1 MSSQHVDFDPSR
13 RVWFAVAS
21 AAAGAGAV
29 ATCVPFVGSMAPSER
44 AQALGAPMEVDIAA
58 LGPGQL
64 LTVEWRGRP
73 VWVLRRTDAML
84 AGLRAHDDVLA
95 DPQSRRSD
103 QPPYARNEWRS
114 IKPEIAVLV
123 AICTHLG
130 CVPTFVPQPG
140 AANLGASWPGG
151 FFCPCHGSKFD
162 LAGRVYKNVP
172 APTNLEVPPHR
183 YLTQLRLLIGDDG
196 PA

>member
-140 AANLGASWPGG
+140 AANLGPHGPEASSA
-151 FFCPCHGSKFD
+151 HAMDRSSTSRAGSTRMCQRRRTSRFRRI
-162 LAGRVYKNVP
+162 ATSRNCVC
-172 APTNLEVPPHR
+172 
-183 YLTQLRLLIGDDG
+183 
-196 PA
+196 